1 MKKIVALFI
10 LCASVVICCAQIR
23 LPKVIGSNMVLQ
35 QNKPVAIWGYAMP
48 SSDVKVYF
56 GKQGHKTQ
64 ADDNGKWMVYLKP
77 MKANKAPQKMI
88 IKSAGKEVVLENIL
102 VGEVWLA
109 SGQSNMQYTMMHHPG
124 YLKPQHGEDIQQQEV
139 EKASL
144 PLMRM
149 LYVGRNLNT
158 DTLYSSG
165 WKEINKESIQLLS
178 AAGYFF
184 GKTLT
189 DSLNIPVGIISASWG
204 GTMIE
209 TWTPEQAY
217 LDSPYFKGSIDNG
230 RMHNTDVG
238 YNFEHMVRKIIPFT
252 LKGFIWYQGESNI
265 TAGYFD
271 EYAEMQKILI
281 NSWRTLWGDLSLPFY
296 YVQVAPHIYSQ
307 RRGDRY
313 VNTWESLPRFREKQ
327 AECMQIPY
335 TGMAVTTDLVDDLND
350 IHPPYKWEVGRR
362 LALWALAHDYNYK
375 NLVYSG
381 PRYKS
386 MQVDGNKIIL
396 SFEFVG
402 SGLVASDG
410 KDLNWF
416 QIAGDDNHFYD
427 ASAVI
432 ENDKV
437 IVSSHIVKH
446 PVNVRFAWDEV
457 AQPNFY
463 NKEGLPAIPFRT
475 NGNRK

>member
-1 MKKIVALFI
+1 MRKIVTLFI
-10 LCASVVICCAQIR
+10 LCVSVAIGCAQIR
-23 LPKVIGSNMVLQ
+23 LPKVIGHNMILQ
-35 QNKPVAIWGYAMP
+35 QNKPVAIWGYSEP
-48 SSDVKVYF
+48 SAPVRVSF
-56 GKQGHKTQ
+56 GKQVLKTT
-64 ADDNGKWMVYLKP
+64 ADDNGKWIVSLKP
-77 MKANKAPQKMI
+77 MKASKDPQKMI
-88 IKSAGKEVVLENIL
+88 IRSAGSKVVLENIL

-109 SGQSNMQYTMMHHPG
+109 SGQSNMQYTMKHHPG
-124 YLKPQHGEDIQQQEV
+124 YLKPRRGEDIQQQEM
-139 EKASL
+139 EKARL
-144 PLMRM
+144 PLMRI
-149 LYVGRNLNT
+149 LYVGRNLDT
-158 DTLYSSG
+158 DTLSSVG
-165 WKEINKESIQLLS
+165 WREINRESIALLS
-178 AAGYFF
+178 ATAYFF
-184 GKTLT
+184 GKTLI

-217 LDSPYFKGSIDNG
+217 LDSPLFKDRVNNH

-238 YNFEHMVRKIIPFT
+238 CNFENMVRKLIPFT

-265 TAGYFD
+265 TAGYFN

-281 NSWRTLWGDLSLPFY
+281 NSWRTLWGDLKLPFY

-307 RRGDRY
+307 RRGDQC
-313 VNTWESLPRFREKQ
+313 VNTWESLPRFWEKQ
-327 AECMQIPY
+327 AECMSIPY
-335 TGMAVTTDLVDDLND
+335 TGMAVTTDLVDELKD

-362 LALWALAHDYNYK
+362 LALWALAHDYDYK

-386 MQVDGNKIIL
+386 MQVDGDRIIL

-402 SGLVASDG
+402 SGLTTNDG

-416 QIAGDDNHFYD
+416 QIAGENNRFYN

-437 IVSSHIVKH
+437 IVSSPKVRH

-475 NGNRK
+475 NRNLK

>member
-1 MKKIVALFI
+1 
-10 LCASVVICCAQIR
+10 
-23 LPKVIGSNMVLQ
+23 
-35 QNKPVAIWGYAMP
+35 
-48 SSDVKVYF
+48 
-56 GKQGHKTQ
+56 
-64 ADDNGKWMVYLKP
+64 
-77 MKANKAPQKMI
+77 
-88 IKSAGKEVVLENIL
+88 
-102 VGEVWLA
+102 
-109 SGQSNMQYTMMHHPG
+109 MQYTMEYHPG
-124 YLKPQHGEDIQQQEV
+124 YVKPCRGEDIRQKEV

-149 LYVGRNLNT
+149 LYVGRNLKT
-158 DTLYSSG
+158 DTLYSGG
-165 WKEINKESIQLLS
+165 WKEINKENIALLS
-178 AAGYFF
+178 ATAYFF
-184 GKTLT
+184 GKTLI
-189 DSLNIPVGIISASWG
+189 DSLDVPVGIISASWG

-217 LDSPYFKGSIDNG
+217 LDSPVFKDRIKDR

-238 YNFEHMVRKIIPFT
+238 CNFEHMVRKIIPFS

-281 NSWRTLWGDLSLPFY
+281 DSWRSLWGDLNLPFY

-307 RRGDRY
+307 RRGDQY
-313 VNTWESLPRFREKQ
+313 INTWESLPRFWEKQ
-327 AECMQIPY
+327 AQCMEIPH
-335 TGMAVTTDLVDDLND
+335 TGMAVTTDLVDELKD

-375 NLVYSG
+375 NLVFSG

-386 MQVDGNKIIL
+386 MQVAGDKIIL
-396 SFEFVG
+396 SFDFAG
-402 SGLVASDG
+402 IGLEANDG

-416 QIAGDDNHFYD
+416 QIAGDDNHFYN

-437 IVSSHIVKH
+437 IVSSHNVRH
-446 PVNVRFAWDEV
+446 PVIVRFAWDE
-457 AQPNFY
+457 AARPNFY
-463 NKEGLPAIPFRT
+463 NKNGLPAIPFRT
-475 NGNRK
+475 NGNFK